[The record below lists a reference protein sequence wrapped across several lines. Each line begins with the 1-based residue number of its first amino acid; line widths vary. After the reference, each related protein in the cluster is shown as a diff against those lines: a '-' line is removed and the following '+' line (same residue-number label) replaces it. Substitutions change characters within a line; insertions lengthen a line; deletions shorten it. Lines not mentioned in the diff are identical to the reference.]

1 MCEDGNPENLG
12 FSSEIQKVVHR
23 NQSHYGLCI

>member
-12 FSSEIQKVVHR
+12 FCSEIQKRVQR
-23 NQSHYGLCI
+23 IQTHYGLCI